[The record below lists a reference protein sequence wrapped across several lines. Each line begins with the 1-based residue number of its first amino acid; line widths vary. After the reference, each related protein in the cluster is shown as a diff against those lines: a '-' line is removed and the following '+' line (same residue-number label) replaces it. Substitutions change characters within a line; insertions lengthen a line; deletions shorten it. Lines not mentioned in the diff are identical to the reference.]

1 MRRGSTTPHV
11 VVVHA
16 WQVVVHERVR
26 VDDLDRGGNP
36 RRISRAAR
44 CPIGRDNEH
53 AAKPLAA
60 AFKSVDHGGTDGLGQ
75 ISSFAPGYLSNRPFD
90 VCPVFREMGRSAS
103 ILRNRATPARRPRA
117 R

>member
-1 MRRGSTTPHV
+1 MRRGSSPPHV

-26 VDDLDRGGNP
+26 VNDLCRGGDS
-36 RRISRAAR
+36 RRISLAAR
-44 CPIGRDNEH
+44 CSISGDDQH

-60 AFKSVDHGGTDGLGQ
+60 AFKSVDNGGTDGLGQ
-75 ISSFAPGYLSNRPFD
+75 ISSFAPSYLGDRPFD

-103 ILRNRATPARRPRA
+103 ILRNRAAPARRPRA